1 MRTAPVDPVLAP
13 GLLTGALL
21 DCLPVANARLVPLG
35 GDRRDTDETVAAPA
49 PEGGGPETRL
59 MCAGPP
65 SPVRGFLGASRR
77 RPAGGGPRRS
87 RRRRRTAARR
97 NEPGVHGGAD
107 EAARHAVDALLDAD
121 GSTAERCTTW
131 GRYRPPELEPLKRI
145 DEVRFEM
152 GSRTPPTWSE
162 CGADRGGPYG

>member
-1 MRTAPVDPVLAP
+1 GPLH
-13 GLLTGALL
+13 TGARLGAPALL
-21 DCLPVANARLVPLG
+21 ARL
-35 GDRRDTDETVAAPA
+35 AAP
-49 PEGGGPETRL
+49 
-59 MCAGPP
+59 PP
-65 SPVRGFLGASRR
+65 PGR
-77 RPAGGGPRRS
+77 GPRRS

-121 GSTAERCTTW
+121 GSTAGRCTTW

-152 GSRTPPTWSE
+152 GLPNTSDLE
-162 CGADRGGPYG
+162 